1 MIQYIVKVAG
11 STPSIQCLA
20 ARTQHVTN
28 KYSTHG
34 DGVVYTPSIVL
45 KCTPTHIYRATLCQ
59 RGTSYG
65 PASVTSRLSIEMD
78 ERTNRAS
85 FWHGSFRRPIL
96 HCVCKETRALPA
108 EIRVLPS
115 GTLSRT
121 LDLEISPRQVDRVAS
136 QTHRRSRLLTTL
148 ATVDAS
154 RLDAHTFIYYTS
166 VDRNALTP
174 LLRFIVDL
182 LYNLFQ
188 DLCSSQHDF
197 DRHSAS
203 RGPSAIAEL
212 LVRRCTYLLS

>member
-34 DGVVYTPSIVL
+34 DGVVCTPSIVL
-45 KCTPTHIYRATLCQ
+45 KCTPTHIYRATLCQRGSQ

-85 FWHGSFRRPIL
+85 FWHGSFLRPIL

-108 EIRVLPS
+108 EIRALPS
-115 GTLSRT
+115 GTLSGT
-121 LDLEISPRQVDRVAS
+121 LDLEISPRQVDRVTS
-136 QTHRRSRLLTTL
+136 KTHRRSRLLTTL

-154 RLDAHTFIYYTS
+154 PRLDAHTFTT
-166 VDRNALTP
+166 R
-174 LLRFIVDL
+174 
-182 LYNLFQ
+182 
-188 DLCSSQHDF
+188 
-197 DRHSAS
+197 
-203 RGPSAIAEL
+203 
-212 LVRRCTYLLS
+212 LSTVML